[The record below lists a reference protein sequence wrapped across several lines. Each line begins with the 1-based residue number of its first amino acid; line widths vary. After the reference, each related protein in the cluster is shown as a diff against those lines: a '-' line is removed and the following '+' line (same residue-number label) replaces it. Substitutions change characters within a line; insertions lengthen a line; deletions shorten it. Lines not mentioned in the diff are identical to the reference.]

1 MKSTITCLFLCFAAI
16 SFPQESNYA
25 RFMSDP
31 SPSPDGKILL
41 FAFEG
46 DIWKMDISGGTAYRI
61 TAMEGIES
69 LPRYSPDGKW
79 IAFTGTQDGNEN
91 VYVVPSGGGEIKQLT
106 FHSSFDYTDSWS
118 WDSEWIYFTSG
129 RFNNFSTYRVK
140 VDGSTPQ
147 RLFSDHYWDNAHF
160 VVEDPTGETYIFSE
174 SGESFR
180 SNNRKRYKGENNPDI
195 KQYSP
200 LNHQF
205 KQLTDYEGKDLWPT
219 IDKNGTIYFASDE
232 RTDEYNLFT
241 FKNGMKTRLT
251 SFTSSIGRPQVSG
264 NGSVVVFTLDYEI
277 HAWYPDSEETKK
289 IPVKIFA
296 NKPLAFDKSFNTD
309 GEITHYDISPDDK
322 KIAFISRGRLFIS
335 DIKGQFISEIETPPV
350 ERVMEALWLQNSK
363 DLIVIMT
370 NHGWPNVYRLSLDG
384 QPQLTALNRSEKSA
398 RMVVMNE
405 KRDKAVYYSGTN
417 ELRMIDLKTFEE
429 KLLLNDEFWFR
440 GSPPGFS
447 PDGKYIYF
455 TAYRHFEQD
464 ILIFDPEKNK
474 KINLTNTYLTE
485 SDPFWSPDGKYIY
498 FTADRTETSYPRGG
512 RNNRLYRIPL
522 HKYVKP
528 FRSDEI
534 EKVMKD
540 DQKSDSDLPAG
551 IDMDDLLLRWE
562 TPLNVGPRQSE
573 PYVISKDSVSYIL
586 FNSSHEGKQG
596 FYKLTLHPFKS
607 PKTEAFKGITRGTVK
622 NAKKNYYALSRGKIY
637 KLNLK
642 SNKADLIEIKYDFT
656 KNLSD
661 EFSQMFYEGW
671 TVLAE
676 NYYDEEMHGT
686 DWESKRSKYEKFL
699 PFVRSRNDLRI
710 IMNDMFGELNSSHM
724 GFYSTG
730 TEEEQKVSMITAST
744 GILFEK
750 ENPYKVKRIIRHSP
764 VDNIYTDI
772 LPGDLLVNIDDV
784 SVDNIANR
792 ERYFLYPKMP
802 EEITLGILRNGKR
815 IETKVHPNG
824 RINGLLYDE
833 WIADNQERVD
843 QLTGNRIGYVY
854 LKNMGGG
861 SLNRF
866 LIEMTS
872 EEVDKEGLIV
882 DLRYNTGGNIHDD
895 VLQFLSQKPYLKW
908 KFREGMLSPQPHF
921 APSGKPIVLM
931 INESSL
937 SDAEMTTAGFKE
949 LGLGTVVG
957 TETYRW
963 IIFTSG
969 ARLVDGSSCR
979 LPAWGCF
986 TLDGTDLEFSG
997 VSPDIY
1003 IKNRFP
1009 DKVKGED
1016 PQLMKAIEVI
1026 MEQIGKE

>member
-1 MKSTITCLFLCFAAI
+1 MKSTLTCLFFCFAAI
-16 SFPQESNYA
+16 SFSQESNSV

-31 SPSPDGKILL
+31 APSPDGNTLL
-41 FAFEG
+41 FAYEG
-46 DIWKMDISGGTAYRI
+46 DIWKMDVTGETAYRI
-61 TAMEGIES
+61 TAMEGNES
-69 LPRYSPDGKW
+69 LPRFSPDGKW
-79 IAFTGTQDGNEN
+79 IAFTGTQDGNGN
-91 VYVVPSGGGEIKQLT
+91 IYVVPSSGGEIKQLT
-106 FHSSFDYTDSWS
+106 FHSSFDYADSWS

-129 RFNNFSTYRVK
+129 RFNNFSAYRVSIH
-140 VDGSTPQ
+140 GGTPQ
-147 RLFSDHYWDNAHF
+147 RLFSDHYWNNAHF
-160 VVEDPTGETYIFSE
+160 VVEDPIGEGFIFSE

-195 KQYSP
+195 KQFNP
-200 LNHQF
+200 LKDQF

-219 IDKNGTIYFASDE
+219 IDESGNIYFASDE
-232 RTDEYNLFT
+232 GTNEYNLFT
-241 FKNGMKTRLT
+241 LKNGIKTKLT
-251 SFTSSIGRPQVSG
+251 SFTSSIGRPQVSV

-277 HAWYPDSEETKK
+277 HAWYPDSKETMK

-296 NKPLAFDKSFNTD
+296 NKPLAFDKNFNTD
-309 GEITHYDISPDDK
+309 GEITHYDISPDNK
-322 KIAFISRGRLFIS
+322 KIAFVSRGRLFIS
-335 DIKGQFISEIETPPV
+335 DIKGQFISEMKTPPE
-350 ERVMEALWLQNSK
+350 ERVMEALWLQDSK
-363 DLIVIMT
+363 DLIIIMT
-370 NHGWPNVYRLSLDG
+370 DHGWPNVYRLSSEG

-398 RMVVMNE
+398 RMLVMND
-405 KRDKAVYYSGTN
+405 KRDKAVYYSGSN
-417 ELRMIDLKTFEE
+417 EFRMIDLKKFEE

-447 PDGKYIYF
+447 PDDKYVYF

-464 ILIFDPEKNK
+464 ILIFDLDNNK
-474 KINLTNTYLTE
+474 KINVTNTYLTE

-498 FTADRTETSYPRGG
+498 FTADRTEASYPRGG
-512 RNNRLYRIPL
+512 SNNRLYRIPL
-522 HKYVKP
+522 HKYAKP

-540 DQKSDSDLPAG
+540 DEKSEPNLPTG
-551 IDMDDLLLRWE
+551 FDMDNLLLRWE

-573 PYVISKDSVSYIL
+573 PYVISKDSVSYVL

-607 PKTEAFKGITRGTVK
+607 PKTEAFKGITSGTVI
-622 NAKKNYYALSRGKIY
+622 NAKKDYYALSRGKIY

-642 SNKADLIEIKYDFT
+642 SNKADLIEINYDFT

-661 EFSQMFYEGW
+661 EFYQMFYEGW

-676 NYYDEEMHGT
+676 NYYDKEMHGT
-686 DWESKRSKYEKFL
+686 DWEIMRSKYEKFL

-724 GFYSTG
+724 GFYSSG
-730 TEEEQKVSMITAST
+730 EEEEVQVSMVTASI

-750 ENPYKVKRIIRHSP
+750 ENPYKVKRIIRQSP
-764 VDNIYTDI
+764 ADNIYTDI
-772 LPGDLLVNIDDV
+772 QPGDLLVAIDEV
-784 SVDNIANR
+784 SVDEKVNR
-792 ERYFLYPKMP
+792 ECYFIYPKMP
-802 EEITLGILRNGKR
+802 EEITLALLRNGKR
-815 IETKVHPNG
+815 IETKVHPIG

-833 WIADNQERVD
+833 WIAANQERVNK
-843 QLTGNRIGYVY
+843 LTGNRIGYVY

-861 SLNRF
+861 SLSRF

-872 EEVDKEGLIV
+872 EEVGKEGLIV

-895 VLQFLSQKPYLKW
+895 VLRFLSQKPYLNW

-921 APSGKPIVLM
+921 APSGKPIVLI

-969 ARLVDGSSCR
+969 AMLVDGSYCR
-979 LPAWGCF
+979 LPAWGCY

-1003 IKNRFP
+1003 VKNRFP

-1016 PQLMKAIEVI
+1016 PQLMKAVEVI
-1026 MEQIGKE
+1026 LEQIEK